1 MYKIITIDDERAI
14 RDGFKLALEYVDDVE
29 VYEAENGLEGLNLVK
44 QLQPDLVFLDLKM
57 PVMDG
62 IEALEK
68 IRELYPHMPI
78 YVVTAFV
85 KEFFEELQ
93 TLNEKGLEFEVATKP
108 LSIKQIQEIVRVVL
122 NLSEEVV

>member
-14 RDGFKLALEYVDDVE
+14 RDSFKLALEYVDDVE

-44 QLQPDLVFLDLKM
+44 ELQPDLVFLDLKM
-57 PVMDG
+57 PVMNG
-62 IEALEK
+62 AEALEE
-68 IRELYPHMPI
+68 IRKLYPDVPI

-85 KEFFEELQ
+85 KDFFEELQ

-108 LSIKQIQEIVRVVL
+108 LSIKQIQDIVRAVFK
-122 NLSEEVV
+122 LS

>member
-14 RDGFKLALEYVDDVE
+14 RDSFKLALEYVDDVE

-44 QLQPDLVFLDLKM
+44 ELQPDLVFLDLKM
-57 PVMDG
+57 PVMNG
-62 IEALEK
+62 AEALEE
-68 IRELYPHMPI
+68 IRKLYPDVPI

-93 TLNEKGLEFEVATKP
+93 TLSEKGLEFEVATKP
-108 LSIKQIQEIVRVVL
+108 LSIKQIQDIVRAVFK
-122 NLSEEVV
+122 LS